1 MLNKLIKDLEKVR
14 DPIKAKRLAVYFKS
28 KKGEYGEGDIF
39 LGIIVPKQRSLSK
52 KYSNLSLSD
61 IQKLLSSK
69 NHEYR
74 MTALFILISKYEKAE
89 DKLKGRIINLYL
101 KNLKK
106 GRVNNWDLVDLSAPK
121 ILGDYLFAR
130 DKMLLYT
137 LVRSKNLWQRRIAV
151 LSTFDFIKKG
161 RFKDSLKIAKI
172 LISDKE
178 DLIHK
183 AVGWMLR
190 EIGKRNLETEIN
202 FLNKFYKKMP
212 RVTLRYATER
222 FTKESRNKYLLK

>member
-1 MLNKLIKDLEKVR
+1 
-14 DPIKAKRLAVYFKS
+14 
-28 KKGEYGEGDIF
+28 
-39 LGIIVPKQRSLSK
+39 
-52 KYSNLSLSD
+52 
-61 IQKLLSSK
+61 
-69 NHEYR
+69 
-74 MTALFILISKYEKAE
+74 
-89 DKLKGRIINLYL
+89 
-101 KNLKK
+101 
-106 GRVNNWDLVDLSAPK
+106 
-121 ILGDYLFAR
+121 
-130 DKMLLYT
+130 MLLYT

-172 LISDKE
+172 LISDEE
-178 DLIHK
+178 DLIQK

-222 FTKESRNKYLLK
+222 FTKKSRNKYLLK